1 MTNGSTPTYNHQELS
16 KQLCE
21 SKGQE
26 AMEPQQEEGYISVK
40 EAAKRID
47 YSLRQ
52 TDRLIK
58 QGKLEAIHH
67 SRSLRKVSVASVEA
81 FNRAHGRRP
90 VDPLEQ
96 VRELL
101 HTQEQVAG
109 DILRQLAALRQQEA
123 EHHTALQRR
132 CADLEVQVRILGGEL
147 QQEQEARRQLE
158 QLVAALA
165 AGNSGQDLAQLL
177 QGLALRPASSRH
189 LPPFARRKYPPGTVR
204 LAPFTERH
212 GVDPSTLR
220 RQAEKFP
227 ELATIYERPTARINK
242 REWWL
247 LPEQQP
253 LVIERWQ
260 ALGFAFTPCLDCPH
274 DGKVTREQRQAGV
287 EEATTT

>member
-1 MTNGSTPTYNHQELS
+1 
-16 KQLCE
+16 
-21 SKGQE
+21 
-26 AMEPQQEEGYISVK
+26 MEPQQEEGYISVK

-147 QQEQEARRQLE
+147 QQEQEVRRQLE

-165 AGNSGQDLAQLL
+165 AGSGGDDLAHLL
-177 QGLALRPASSRH
+177 KGFTLRPAGRRH
-189 LPPFARRKYPPGTVR
+189 ISPLAKRGYPVGTIR
-204 LAPFTERH
+204 LAPFAERH
-212 GVDPSTLR
+212 GVEPSTAR
-220 RQAEKFP
+220 RQAEKRP
-227 ELATIYERPTARINK
+227 ELVTIYERLEAEVNK

-247 LPEQQP
+247 QPEQQAP
-253 LVIERWQ
+253 MLAHWQ
-260 ALGFAFTPCLDCPH
+260 ALGIPYTPCSDCPH
-274 DGKVTREQRQAGV
+274 EVNATVGRDQATA
-287 EEATTT
+287 EAPKTT

>member
-1 MTNGSTPTYNHQELS
+1 
-16 KQLCE
+16 
-21 SKGQE
+21 
-26 AMEPQQEEGYISVK
+26 MERQEEEAYITVK
-40 EAAKRID
+40 EAARRIG

-58 QGKLEAIHH
+58 QGKLQAIHH
-67 SRSLRKVSVASVEA
+67 SHSLRKVSVASIDA
-81 FNRAHGRRP
+81 FNRERGRRP
-90 VDPLEQ
+90 VDPLEH

-109 DILRQLAALRQQEA
+109 DILRQLAVLHQQEA
-123 EHHTALQRR
+123 EHYTALQRR
-132 CADLEVQVRILGGEL
+132 CADLEAQVRMLRGEI
-147 QQEQEARRQLE
+147 QQEQEARQTLE

-165 AGNSGQDLAQLL
+165 AGSGGQDLAQLL

-189 LPPFARRKYPPGTVR
+189 LPPFAKRKYPPGTVR
-204 LAPFTERH
+204 LAPFAERH

-260 ALGFAFTPCLDCPH
+260 ALGCAYTPCLDCPH
-274 DGKVTREQRQAGV
+274 DGNVTREQGQAGA